1 MGDSD
6 DDYPQKHYPS
16 SSSYPGSI
24 RSRRPIHNPNFQTY
38 RDDDDDEDL
47 EDDSNMY
54 RDEEISRKDRNF
66 MKQEEYDEDED
77 DEDEDGEDGDE
88 DDDDEEYRENGYG
101 GRGYEQNDESKRRQK
116 KRKLE
121 SLVSRYEFA
130 PRTSGSVQKMREASA
145 EWSEDES
152 FVLLEVWG
160 ERFMQLGRR
169 SLRSEDWVEVA
180 EKVSELCKVERSHV
194 QCRNRL
200 DTLKKKYK
208 KERAKMEEMGGY
220 FGQWVFFKK
229 MDMLLSVSSR
239 QQLSGLACGFDSGE
253 YVFMNPKVYLS
264 QSNAFD
270 EMRDSPAE
278 SDSDENESDE
288 VEPLRR
294 GDEDGTSFKLLA
306 DSIQKFGAIYEKI
319 EDKKRQQMMEL
330 ERMRMDFQ
338 QDLELKKKQIV
349 ERAQAEIEKIREGND
364 DDTDSNTDTDVSAGN
379 VSG

>member
-16 SSSYPGSI
+16 SSSYPTSI
-24 RSRRPIHNPNFQTY
+24 RSRRPIQNPNFHTY
-38 RDDDDDEDL
+38 RDDDDSDEL
-47 EDDSNMY
+47 DDDKNMY
-54 RDEEISRKDRNF
+54 RDEEISRKNRNF
-66 MKQEEYDEDED
+66 MKLEDEDDDEEDED
-77 DEDEDGEDGDE
+77 DEN
-88 DDDDEEYRENGYG
+88 DDDDEYRENGYG
-101 GRGYEQNDESKRRQK
+101 GRGYEVNDESKRRQK

-130 PRTSGSVQKMREASA
+130 PRVRDSSV

-160 ERFMQLGRR
+160 ERFLQLGRK
-169 SLRSEDWVEVA
+169 SLRSEDWIEVA

-194 QCRNRL
+194 QCRNKL
-200 DTLKKKYK
+200 DVLKKKYK

-229 MDMLLSVSSR
+229 MDMLFSFSTR

-278 SDSDENESDE
+278 SDSEGDDSDE
-288 VEPLRR
+288 VEPHRR
-294 GDEDGTSFKLLA
+294 GDGDGTSFRLLA

-319 EDKKRQQMMEL
+319 EDRKRQQMMEL

-338 QDLELKKKQIV
+338 QDLELQKKQIV
-349 ERAQAEIEKIREGND
+349 EHAQAEIAKIREGND

>member
-16 SSSYPGSI
+16 SSSYPTSI
-24 RSRRPIHNPNFQTY
+24 RSRRPIRNPNFQTY
-38 RDDDDDEDL
+38 RDDDDDDL
-47 EDDSNMY
+47 DDDNNLYHGEELSRKNQNFVNREDD
-54 RDEEISRKDRNF
+54 D
-66 MKQEEYDEDED
+66 DEDED
-77 DEDEDGEDGDE
+77 DEDEEDE
-88 DDDDEEYRENGYG
+88 DDEEYQQNGYAV
-101 GRGYEQNDESKRRQK
+101 RGYEQNDESKRRQK

-130 PRTSGSVQKMREASA
+130 PRVSPNLQKLSARESSA

-160 ERFMQLGRR
+160 ERFLQLGRR
-169 SLRSEDWVEVA
+169 SLRSEDWIEVA

-194 QCRNRL
+194 QCRNKL

-208 KERAKMEEMGGY
+208 KEKAKMEEMGGY

-229 MDMLLSVSSR
+229 MDMLLSLSTR

-278 SDSDENESDE
+278 SDSDGNDSDE
-288 VEPLRR
+288 VEPQRR
-294 GDEDGTSFKLLA
+294 GDEDGSSFRLLA
-306 DSIQKFGAIYEKI
+306 DSIHKFGAIYEKI
-319 EDKKRQQMMEL
+319 EDSKRQQMMEL

-338 QDLELKKKQIV
+338 QDLELQKKQIV
-349 ERAQAEIEKIREGND
+349 EHAQAEIAKIREGNED
-364 DDTDSNTDTDVSAGN
+364 NTDSNTDTDVSAGN

>member
-16 SSSYPGSI
+16 SSSYPTSI
-24 RSRRPIHNPNFQTY
+24 RSRRPIQNPNFHTY
-38 RDDDDDEDL
+38 RDDDDSDEL

-54 RDEEISRKDRNF
+54 RNDEISRKNQNF
-66 MKQEEYDEDED
+66 MKQDEEEEDD
-77 DEDEDGEDGDE
+77 DEDEEDDE
-88 DDDDEEYRENGYG
+88 DDDEEYRENGYG
-101 GRGYEQNDESKRRQK
+101 GRGYDGNDESKRRQK

-121 SLVSRYEFA
+121 TLVSRYEFA
-130 PRTSGSVQKMREASA
+130 PRVRDSSA

-160 ERFMQLGRR
+160 ERFLQLGRK
-169 SLRSEDWVEVA
+169 SLRSEDWIEVA

-194 QCRNRL
+194 QCRNKL
-200 DTLKKKYK
+200 DVLKKKYK

-278 SDSDENESDE
+278 SDSEGDDSDE
-288 VEPLRR
+288 MEPQGR
-294 GDEDGTSFKLLA
+294 GDGDGTSFRLLA

-319 EDKKRQQMMEL
+319 EDSKRQQMMEL

-338 QDLELKKKQIV
+338 QDLELQKKQIV
-349 ERAQAEIEKIREGND
+349 ENAQAEIAKIREGND